1 MNHESSFFSYDESNS
16 MFWVGFDHTIF
27 FSFEISFLENW
38 KKGAV
43 HK

>member
-1 MNHESSFFSYDESNS
+1 
-16 MFWVGFDHTIF
+16 VGFDHTIF